1 MRGSTVPLSAYAPEK
16 PQAVELAGWEVLSIL
31 QSLRKRLPSLEK
43 DLGIATRGDLFNQ
56 GFIRKDIETTR
67 VLIERFE
74 KLYQEGDD

>member
-43 DLGIATRGDLFNQ
+43 DLDIATRGDLPS

-74 KLYQEGDD
+74 KLYQEGD